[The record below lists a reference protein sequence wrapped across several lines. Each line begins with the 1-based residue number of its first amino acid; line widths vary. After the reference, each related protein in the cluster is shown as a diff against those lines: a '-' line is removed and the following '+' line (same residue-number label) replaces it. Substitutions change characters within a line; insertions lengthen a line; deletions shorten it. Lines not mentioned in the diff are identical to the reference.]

1 MKNEG
6 KESDLKKPPKTMED
20 VEDVE
25 DLEDVE
31 DVEDVEAEMETATAA
46 SRAVNKQSWEKFL

>member
-6 KESDLKKPPKTMED
+6 KESDLKKPPKTM
-20 VEDVE
+20 
-25 DLEDVE
+25 EDVE

>member
-6 KESDLKKPPKTMED
+6 KESDLKKKPTKTM
-20 VEDVE
+20 
-25 DLEDVE
+25 
-31 DVEDVEAEMETATAA
+31 EDVEAEMEDVEAEMEAATAA